1 MNLDLTPILD
11 AAARAAYDARVKTP
25 NSPAWED
32 LSAYQ
37 KQQIK
42 STLLVTVQA
51 AAEETK
57 AQIKRHLE
65 VEVALIDDPLA
76 FLSEQASTLANGID
90 RIVRDL

>member
-1 MNLDLTPILD
+1 MSLDLTPILD

-25 NSPAWED
+25 KSPTYDD
-32 LSAYQ
+32 LNAYV

-57 AQIKRHLE
+57 AQVK
-65 VEVALIDDPLA
+65 
-76 FLSEQASTLANGID
+76 
-90 RIVRDL
+90 RDLLFEISLLGSRVARGATALEIVEGL